1 MPAKLTTTVSKIA
14 QVPNKKNS
22 AIIEEFYTY
31 KRAKGSSEQH
41 QNNVLK
47 TVIAYANFLGSET
60 TFLDVQQ
67 KSQITAFL
75 DKKVKPPEQDPERKW
90 ITTYNHYLRSLKQ
103 FFRWLYNQRGKD
115 DIVED
120 SYTISDWKTPSFAM
134 IREKRTKRL
143 SPYSEN
149 EIWDRDELL

>member
-1 MPAKLTTTVSKIA
+1 MPAKLTTTLSKIA
-14 QVPNKKNS
+14 QVPNKVNS

-31 KRAKGSSEQH
+31 MKDRGSSEQH

-47 TVIAYANFLGSET
+47 TVIAYANFLGSQI

-67 KSQITAFL
+67 KNQITAFL
-75 DKKVKPPEQDPERKW
+75 DKKVKPPEQDPERRW
-90 ITTYNHYLRSLKQ
+90 ITTYNHYLRRIKQ

-115 DIVED
+115 EIDEDID
-120 SYTISDWKTPSFAM
+120 ANADWKTPSFVM

-149 EIWDRDELL
+149 EIWA